1 METTMNNVHPDR
13 AVPADAVRQ
22 NSAASRPSPPLRRS
36 GDDVVR
42 WAEFRLALWMGGIAL
57 TVILSGFGFLYT
69 AITDLRAEIR
79 TEMQAQRVEMQA
91 DHAALRSDMEADHA
105 AIRSEMEAEHAAI
118 RSDMDDLG
126 TEVDDLATEVD
137 DLRNDV
143 IDVRERVIRI
153 ETRLDTALSPPA
165 GDA

>member
-1 METTMNNVHPDR
+1 METTMNNLHPDR
-13 AVPADAVRQ
+13 AIPADAVRQ
-22 NSAASRPSPPLRRS
+22 NSATSRPARPLRRS

-79 TEMQAQRVEMQA
+79 TEMQAQRAEMQ
-91 DHAALRSDMEADHA
+91 
-105 AIRSEMEAEHAAI
+105 AEHAAI

-126 TEVDDLATEVD
+126 TEVD

-153 ETRLDTALSPPA
+153 ETRLDTPSIPAA
-165 GDA
+165 GDT